1 MMDFTVKK
9 YEELLTTL
17 KEAGYE
23 FITYSDYCQLRG
35 DLPSKFVILR
45 HDVDK
50 RPENSL
56 RIARLENKFGARA
69 TYYFRAVSC
78 SWNEE
83 IIKEIAGLGHEI
95 GYHYESLTT
104 CNGDKAL
111 AFEEFKSNLL
121 KLRALASVKTICM
134 HGSPRSKF
142 DSRDLWKEFSYKEL
156 GIIGE
161 PYLDTDFSKVFYLT
175 DTGRRWDGFKVSLRD
190 KIEGWSERW
199 INAGLVFHTTD
210 DVIQAVKDG
219 KFSFCVMITS
229 HPQRWNPAGWS
240 WISELIVQNLKNTV
254 KRAVAFIRRDS

>member
-9 YEELLTTL
+9 YEELLTAL

-23 FITYSDYCQLRG
+23 FITYSDYCDG
-35 DLPSKFVILR
+35 GALPSKFVILR

-104 CNGDKAL
+104 CSGDKAL

-121 KLRALASVKTICM
+121 KLRALAPVKTICM

-210 DVIQAVKDG
+210 DVMQAVKGG
-219 KFSFCVMITS
+219 KFPSCVMITS

-240 WISELIVQNLKNTV
+240 WLSELIGQNLKNTV